1 MENIYI
7 VEDNETILDG
17 ITSYLRL
24 SGFKAKPFSN
34 LKDTETALQITQPDL
49 LLLDIML
56 PDGDGFSFA
65 GKLKKD
71 TTNSFPIVF
80 MTARDSESDKIL
92 GFELGADDYIVKPFS
107 PKELV
112 MRIRAIL
119 RRTSINQIEDNS
131 LICWTNDNNTLLC
144 DQKRHIL
151 TVNNN
156 NVDLTV
162 TEWKIFT
169 YLMNNNE
176 IVISRE
182 QILEQCLDY
191 SFDIS
196 DRIIDTHIKN
206 IRCKMCSSE
215 WIKTI
220 RGYGYVFSAK
230 KSGGGE

>member
-1 MENIYI
+1 MKTIYI
-7 VEDNETILDG
+7 VEDNEAILDG
-17 ITSYLRL
+17 ITSYLQL
-24 SGFKAKPFSN
+24 SGFLATPFSN
-34 LKDTETALQITQPDL
+34 LKSAESGIHTTHPDL
-49 LLLDIML
+49 LLLDVML

-65 GKLKKD
+65 EKLKKD
-71 TTNSFPIVF
+71 TSKSFPIVF
-80 MTARDSESDKIL
+80 MTARDSESDRIL

-119 RRTSINQIEDNS
+119 RRTDTKQTGNNS
-131 LICWTNDNNTLLC
+131 LFCWINDNNTLFC

-151 TVNNN
+151 TVNHDSVN
-156 NVDLTV
+156 LTMA
-162 TEWKIFT
+162 EWKIFT
-169 YLMNNNE
+169 YLLNNNE

-191 SFDIS
+191 SFGIS

-206 IRCKMCSSE
+206 IRFKLGSSM
-215 WIKTI
+215 WIQTI

-230 KSGGGE
+230 KSEVKE

>member
-1 MENIYI
+1 METIYI
-7 VEDNETILDG
+7 IEDNETILDG
-17 ITSYLRL
+17 ITSYLQL
-24 SGFKAKPFSN
+24 SGFLAKPFSN
-34 LKDTETALQITQPDL
+34 LKDAEAVIQTNHPDL

-71 TTNSFPIVF
+71 TSNSFPIVF

-119 RRTSINQIEDNS
+119 RRTSINQIGDDS
-131 LICWTNDNNTLLC
+131 LICWVNDNNTLLC

-156 NVDLTV
+156 TVNLTV
-162 TEWKIFT
+162 AEWKIFT
-169 YLMNNNE
+169 YLLNNNE

-191 SFDIS
+191 SSDIS

-206 IRCKMCSSE
+206 IRFKMCSPV

-230 KSGGGE
+230 KLEGGE